1 MKKFLSLLLSF
12 VMVISVLYGLNI
24 TAVAEVYGDF
34 GYSFD
39 YSPSGRLN
47 TVSINAY
54 YGNETN
60 LVIPSSINGRNVT
73 RIFVSKDI
81 DSGSNF
87 RLVKSITLP
96 DTIDIS
102 YDQDDSNDFF
112 NVCFNLEAFYVSENN

>member
-1 MKKFLSLLLSF
+1 MKKLLSLILSF

-24 TAVAEVYGDF
+24 TAIAEVYGDF

-54 YGNETN
+54 YGNETD

-73 RIFVSKDI
+73 KIIVNGDNS

-87 RLVKSITLP
+87 SLLK
-96 DTIDIS
+96 
-102 YDQDDSNDFF
+102 
-112 NVCFNLEAFYVSENN
+112 VSLCLILLIF

>member
-24 TAVAEVYGDF
+24 TAIAEVYGDF

-39 YSPSGRLN
+39 YSPFGRLN

-54 YGNETN
+54 YGNETD

-73 RIFVSKDI
+73 KIIVNGDNS

-87 RLVKSITLP
+87 RFVKSITLP
-96 DTIDIS
+96 DTVDIS
-102 YDQDDSNDFF
+102 YDQDDSKKII
-112 NVCFNLEAFYVSENN
+112 